1 MLCRW
6 LAVLVLAG
14 ILLVIEAI
22 AISQGTFTR
31 DQRVLSS
38 SLVQG
43 SRNVSGVPAFE
54 TNVPRN
60 VTTAVGQTAFLHCR
74 VHQLGD
80 KEVSWMRKRD
90 MHILSAG
97 ILMYTSDLRFQVIH
111 PDKSENWTL
120 QIKSPQQR
128 DSGVYEC
135 QVSTEPKMSLNYSLN
150 VVEARARII
159 GTGDIYVKTGS
170 LLTLTCLMSQGP
182 HDLGTVAWYRGSQ
195 AVVTSPR
202 SENDIEAEPRI
213 TVETE
218 WSDALTSRLRITHA
232 KPSDSGNY
240 SCVPTVAERAS
251 VNVHVINVSEDLD
264 LPLIS
269 SDITLEDLAG
279 YEPIHRQVRLP
290 VAATA
295 TYIEPPHA
303 ILCPDNHFY
312 PEDIIVTAICWT
324 LGKRPT
330 SMTVCQVYMTPELAK
345 AVEKEFNTIYCD
357 QILVFLGMAGLMT
370 IIKKLGSDTDAN
382 REYLTNTCETV
393 CDKVGMSNI
402 FKSGLVTQERYASFV
417 KFLEIWQDWIEPRD
431 ALRKSLLNAALL
443 ECLEESS
450 LIVRVAI
457 NQVKVVSNTFRLGY

>member
-6 LAVLVLAG
+6 LAVLVLAAF
-14 ILLVIEAI
+14 LLVIEAI
-22 AISQGTFTR
+22 AVSQGTYTR
-31 DQRVLSS
+31 DQRVLSG
-38 SLVQG
+38 SLVHG
-43 SRNVSGVPAFE
+43 SRNVSGAPTFE

-97 ILMYTSDLRFQVIH
+97 TLMYTSDLRFLVIH
-111 PDKSENWTL
+111 PEKSENWTL
-120 QIKSPQQR
+120 QIKSPQER

-159 GTGDIYVKTGS
+159 GPPDIYVKTGS

-182 HDLGTVAWYRGSQ
+182 HDLGTVAWYRGNQ

-202 SENDIEAEPRI
+202 WENDIDAEPRI

-251 VNVHVINVSEDLD
+251 VNVHVINGKS
-264 LPLIS
+264 IRNA
-269 SDITLEDLAG
+269 ITD
-279 YEPIHRQVRLP
+279 
-290 VAATA
+290 
-295 TYIEPPHA
+295 
-303 ILCPDNHFY
+303 
-312 PEDIIVTAICWT
+312 
-324 LGKRPT
+324 
-330 SMTVCQVYMTPELAK
+330 
-345 AVEKEFNTIYCD
+345 
-357 QILVFLGMAGLMT
+357 
-370 IIKKLGSDTDAN
+370 
-382 REYLTNTCETV
+382 
-393 CDKVGMSNI
+393 
-402 FKSGLVTQERYASFV
+402 
-417 KFLEIWQDWIEPRD
+417 PRD
-431 ALRKSLLNAALL
+431 EIIRAHAYR
-443 ECLEESS
+443 S
-450 LIVRVAI
+450 LIISMLRSLFITVH
-457 NQVKVVSNTFRLGY
+457 